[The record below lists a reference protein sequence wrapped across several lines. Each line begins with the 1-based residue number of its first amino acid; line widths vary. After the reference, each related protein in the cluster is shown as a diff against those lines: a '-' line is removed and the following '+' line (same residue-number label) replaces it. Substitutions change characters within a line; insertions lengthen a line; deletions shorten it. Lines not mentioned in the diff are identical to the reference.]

1 MRRSSDLAMRGFCSV
16 CGTALLWQGDA
27 GPGEI
32 DVTAGSLDRPE
43 AIAPQDHL
51 WTESAV
57 PWFEVERRPAALS
70 AFTQRIAARL
80 FQHDAVREL
89 GAVADGDVLEAEQ
102 LGEIEERRGV
112 VDRRP
117 LEDRAETK
125 QAGQRART
133 GPVRD
138 RRC

>member
-1 MRRSSDLAMRGFCSV
+1 MNAAAVVEGGCLCGAVRYCAEGPPKHVNHCHCRMCRVGSGAPVVTWVTFERARFRWTKGAPTMRRSSDLATRGFCSV

-57 PWFEVERRPAALS
+57 PWFEVEDDLPRYPRS
-70 AFTQRIAARL
+70 RN
-80 FQHDAVREL
+80 
-89 GAVADGDVLEAEQ
+89 G
-102 LGEIEERRGV
+102 
-112 VDRRP
+112 
-117 LEDRAETK
+117 
-125 QAGQRART
+125 
-133 GPVRD
+133 
-138 RRC
+138 